1 MILQDDPP
9 IGHHCGIGKRSL
21 AVGLPGVDVYTRTLL
36 LEPTIRA
43 ANGMDRVHLRWTA
56 WDVRR
61 TRPAAVTPPMCAGI
75 PRPRSLQNH
84 SAVNHQDLASHVIGR
99 RRSQEPDSANDVT
112 GLGGTAEQDRS
123 GKILHG
129 LAGR

>member
-9 IGHHCGIGKRSL
+9 MGHHCGIGKRSL
-21 AVGLPGVDVYTRTLL
+21 AVGLPGVDVSTRTLL

-61 TRPAAVTPPMCAGI
+61 TRPAAVTPPMWA
-75 PRPRSLQNH
+75 
-84 SAVNHQDLASHVIGR
+84 LADSPSDKTEFNELKRWDAHVL
-99 RRSQEPDSANDVT
+99 V
-112 GLGGTAEQDRS
+112 AEL
-123 GKILHG
+123 I
-129 LAGR
+129 